1 MSFFNRVKT
10 ILEAA
15 TQASEKAKQMGL
27 KSDGHGDYYDKQGKL
42 VAKTVGGNLKF
53 FGNRPGGGEVVSR

>member
-27 KSDGHGDYYDKQGKL
+27 KSDGHGDY
-42 VAKTVGGNLKF
+42 T
-53 FGNRPGGGEVVSR
+53 R